1 MRKKIIAGNWKMNKT
16 RDEALQFVYAVSE
29 KLPHIDEVDSVVCA
43 PFPLLRTLCKRQG
56 DNLRVGA
63 QNMHYADN
71 GAYTGEIS
79 AEMLTTLGVAYV
91 IIGHSERR
99 AMFNETDETVN
110 LKVKKAFEKGLIPI
124 LCVGETLEQR
134 EKGQEKKVVKAQ
146 LEKNLEGLS
155 KNDIE
160 HLVIAYEPIWAIGT
174 GKTASAAQAEEMCAY
189 VREVVKDLYGTAAD
203 KMRVQYGGSVKVDN
217 IKEILSMPNIDGAL
231 VGGASLKADDFVKL
245 VEAGVKK

>member
-79 AEMLTTLGVAYV
+79 ADMLTTLGVAYV
-91 IIGHSERR
+91 IVGHSERR

-134 EKGQEKKVVKAQ
+134 EKGQEKQVVKAQ
-146 LEKNLEGLS
+146 LEKNLEGLN

-174 GKTASAAQAEEMCAY
+174 GRTASAEQAEEMCAY
-189 VREVVKDLYGTAAD
+189 VREVVKDLYGQVAD

>member
-79 AEMLTTLGVAYV
+79 ADMLTTLGVAYV
-91 IIGHSERR
+91 IVGHSERR

-134 EKGQEKKVVKAQ
+134 EKGQEKQVVKAQ
-146 LEKNLEGLS
+146 LEKNLEGLN

-174 GKTASAAQAEEMCAY
+174 GRTAMCAY
-189 VREVVKDLYGTAAD
+189 VREVVKDLYGQVAD